1 MEQFEGRV
9 AVVTGAAS
17 GIGRGLA
24 QRFAEERMRVVLA
37 DVERDALEAVAAELR
52 DTGADV
58 LAVETDVSNAES
70 VDALAERAF
79 EAFGAVHLLCNNA
92 GVGGYRGG
100 VQNASLADWQWIL
113 GVNLHGVIHGVR
125 AFVPRMLDGGE
136 EGHVVNTSSV
146 AGLVATPFNAV
157 YGVSKAGVLALTES
171 LQLELEQRDAPL
183 RASVL
188 CPGLVRT
195 NILDAQRNRPEALRN
210 PGPFPEGSGRARTR
224 AAMES
229 SGMPPAEVAAQ
240 VVEAIREQRFWILTH
255 DDIDPWVRQR
265 AERLLTRTNP
275 SARLDAPGGYS
286 GSGPASGR

>member
-1 MEQFEGRV
+1 MQQFEGRV

-24 QRFAEERMRVVLA
+24 QRFAEEGMRVVLA
-37 DVERDALEAVAAELR
+37 DVERDALEATAASLR
-52 DTGADV
+52 DTGAEL
-58 LAVETDVSNAES
+58 LAVETDVSSAES
-70 VDALAERAF
+70 VDALADRAF
-79 EAFGAVHLLCNNA
+79 EAFGAVHVLCNNA

-100 VQNASLADWQWIL
+100 VQDASLADWQWIL
-113 GVNLHGVIHGVR
+113 GVNLQGVIHGVR
-125 AFVPRMLDGGE
+125 AFVPRMLEVGE

-146 AGLVATPFNAV
+146 AGLAATPFNAV
-157 YGVSKAGVLALTES
+157 YGVSKAAVVALTES

-210 PGPFPEGSGRARTR
+210 PEPPREGSGRARTR

-229 SGMPPAEVAAQ
+229 SGMPPAAVAAQ
-240 VVEAIREQRFWILTH
+240 VVEAIREHRFWILTH
-255 DDIDPWVRQR
+255 DDIDPWVWQR

-275 SARLDAPGGYS
+275 SARLDA
-286 GSGPASGR
+286 

>member
-1 MEQFEGRV
+1 MQQFEGRV

-17 GIGRGLA
+17 GIGRALA

-37 DVERDALEAVAAELR
+37 DVERDALEAAAAELR

-58 LAVETDVSNAES
+58 
-70 VDALAERAF
+70 LAERAF

-100 VQNASLADWQWIL
+100 VQDASLADWQWIL

-157 YGVSKAGVLALTES
+157 YGVSKAAVVALTES
-171 LQLELEQRDAPL
+171 LQLELEQRDATL

-210 PGPFPEGSGRARTR
+210 PEPPREGSGRARTR

-229 SGMPPAEVAAQ
+229 SGMPPAEVAAR
-240 VVEAIREQRFWILTH
+240 VVEAIRKQRFWILTH

-265 AERLLTRTNP
+265 AEHLLTRTNP
-275 SARLDAPGGYS
+275 SARLDAPESDSEAG
-286 GSGPASGR
+286 

>member
-1 MEQFEGRV
+1 MQQFEGRV

-24 QRFAEERMRVVLA
+24 QRFAEEGMRVVLA
-37 DVERDALEAVAAELR
+37 DVERDALEAAAAELR
-52 DTGADV
+52 DTGAEL
-58 LAVETDVSNAES
+58 LAVETDVSSAES
-70 VDALAERAF
+70 VDALAARAF
-79 EAFGAVHLLCNNA
+79 EAFGAVHVLCNNA

-100 VQNASLADWQWIL
+100 VQDASLADWQWIL

-146 AGLVATPFNAV
+146 AGLVATPGNAV
-157 YGVSKAGVLALTES
+157 YGVSKAAVVALTES

-210 PGPFPEGSGRARTR
+210 PEPPREGSGRARTR

-240 VVEAIREQRFWILTH
+240 VVEAIRAQRFWILTH

-275 SARLDAPGGYS
+275 SARLDAPERSS
-286 GSGPASGR
+286 GSG

>member
-1 MEQFEGRV
+1 MQQFEGRV

-24 QRFAEERMRVVLA
+24 QRFAEEGMRVVLA
-37 DVERDALEAVAAELR
+37 DVERDALEAAAASLR
-52 DTGADV
+52 DTGAEL
-58 LAVETDVSNAES
+58 LAVETDVSSAQS

-79 EAFGAVHLLCNNA
+79 EAFGAVHVLCNNA

-100 VQNASLADWQWIL
+100 VQDASLADWQWIL
-113 GVNLHGVIHGVR
+113 GVNLQGVIHGVR
-125 AFVPRMLDGGE
+125 AFVPRMLEGGE

-146 AGLVATPFNAV
+146 AGLAATPFNAV
-157 YGVSKAGVLALTES
+157 YGVSKAAVVALTES

-210 PGPFPEGSGRARTR
+210 PEPPREGSGRARTR

-229 SGMPPAEVAAQ
+229 SGMPPVAVAAQ

-255 DDIDPWVRQR
+255 DDIEPWVRQR
-265 AERLLTRTNP
+265 AERLLARTNP
-275 SARLDAPGGYS
+275 SARLDPR
-286 GSGPASGR
+286 GRDSEAG

>member
-1 MEQFEGRV
+1 MQDFEGRV

-24 QRFAEERMRVVLA
+24 RRFAGEGMRVVLA
-37 DVERDALEAVAAELR
+37 DVERDALEATAGELR
-52 DTGADV
+52 TGGADV
-58 LAVETDVSNAES
+58 IAVETDVSSAER
-70 VDALAERAF
+70 VVALADRAY
-79 EAFGAVHLLCNNA
+79 EAFGAVHVLCNNA
-92 GVGGYRGG
+92 GVGGGRGPT
-100 VQNASLADWQWIL
+100 QDTTLADWQWIL
-113 GVNLHGVIHGVR
+113 GVNLWGTIHGVR

-146 AGLVATPFNAV
+146 AGLAATPFNTV
-157 YGVSKAGVLALTES
+157 YGTSKAGVVALTES
-171 LQLELEQRDAPL
+171 LQLELELREAPV

-210 PGPFPEGSGRARTR
+210 PGEPPPEGRGRARMR

-229 SGMPPAEVAAQ
+229 SGMPPDEVAAK

-255 DDIDPWVRQR
+255 DDIDPWLRQR
-265 AERLLTRTNP
+265 AESILTRSNP
-275 SARLDAPGGYS
+275 SGLLGAD
-286 GSGPASGR
+286 